1 MPSTPAIPQR
11 RLGVVG
17 IIIYNPDSTFQSLN
31 EILHQFGN
39 IIVSRQ
45 GLPYRERNLSII
57 SLIVDGNTDDI
68 GALTGKLGQLTD
80 VSVKTAFA
88 KPQIN

>member
-1 MPSTPAIPQR
+1 MQPTPSVPQR

-17 IIIYNPDSTFQSLN
+17 IIIYNPDATFQRLN

-39 IIVSRQ
+39 IIVGRL
-45 GLPYRERNLSII
+45 GLPYRERDLSII
-57 SLIVDGNTDDI
+57 SLIIDGNTDDI
-68 GALTGKLGQLTD
+68 GALTGQLGQLPD

-88 KPQIN
+88 KPQLN